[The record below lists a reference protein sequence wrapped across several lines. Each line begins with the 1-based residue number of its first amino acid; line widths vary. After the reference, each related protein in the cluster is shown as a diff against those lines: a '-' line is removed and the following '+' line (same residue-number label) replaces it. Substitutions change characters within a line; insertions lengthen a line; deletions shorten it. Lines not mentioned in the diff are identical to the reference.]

1 MSAFQILEKESESIA
16 CEEALKI
23 ISGTWYIKDVS
34 DPVTLEVV
42 DGEVRSKGN
51 FLTGQTFVGKP
62 RAGKDFVIDIQ
73 MGGFP
78 MVATMKKKGGDL
90 MLLFS
95 NSGIWTKDSPLKTS
109 KL

>member
-23 ISGTWYIKDVS
+23 ISGTWYIKDVK

-42 DGEVRSKGN
+42 DSEVRSKK
-51 FLTGQTFVGKP
+51 FYAPIEFVGKP
-62 RAGKDFVIDIQ
+62 REGTTDFVMDVT

-78 MVATMKKKGGDL
+78 MSATMKKKGGDKI
-90 MLLFS
+90 LLFS
-95 NSGIWTKDSPLKTS
+95 NSGIWTKDSPLKV
-109 KL
+109 